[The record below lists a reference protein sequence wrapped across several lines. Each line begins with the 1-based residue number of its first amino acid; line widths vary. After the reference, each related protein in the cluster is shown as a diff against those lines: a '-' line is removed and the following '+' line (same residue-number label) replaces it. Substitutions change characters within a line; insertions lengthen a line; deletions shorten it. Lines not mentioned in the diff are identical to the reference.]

1 MNIEM
6 EKQLTDL
13 KNKFSDLK
21 KENKDLVKNL
31 ETSESE
37 KRFQKELYQERLEA
51 KSDKNFNLRQELIKL
66 NYKEDAVKKI
76 EKKPVKKYTCLAMV
90 LVAGLAQQKM

>member
-21 KENKDLVKNL
+21 KENKVLVKNL

-76 EKKPVKKYTCLAMV
+76 EKKPVKK
-90 LVAGLAQQKM
+90 

>member
-1 MNIEM
+1 M

-76 EKKPVKKYTCLAMV
+76 EKKPVKK
-90 LVAGLAQQKM
+90 

>member
-6 EKQLTDL
+6 EKQLPDL
-13 KNKFSDLK
+13 KNKYSDLK

-76 EKKPVKKYTCLAMV
+76 EKKPVKK
-90 LVAGLAQQKM
+90 

>member
-6 EKQLTDL
+6 EKQLTYL

-76 EKKPVKKYTCLAMV
+76 EKKPVKK
-90 LVAGLAQQKM
+90 

>member
-37 KRFQKELYQERLEA
+37 KRFQKELYQE
-51 KSDKNFNLRQELIKL
+51 
-66 NYKEDAVKKI
+66 
-76 EKKPVKKYTCLAMV
+76 CLAMV
-90 LVAGLAQQKM
+90 LVSGLAQQKM

>member
-76 EKKPVKKYTCLAMV
+76 EKKPVKK
-90 LVAGLAQQKM
+90 